1 MQQQLGYIG
10 SVLSASWT
18 HGGLASPFVVPV
30 EFFNVKTL
38 QVDVA

>member
-10 SVLSASWT
+10 SVPFASWT

-30 EFFNVKTL
+30 EFSV
-38 QVDVA
+38 